1 MLPNPPVQVT
11 CFLLLFLSPTIIHS
25 KPVFII
31 VDAALAAAVGAGAAA
46 AIGAAGAG
54 ATAAIGVASAGATAA
69 AGVIAAGA
77 AALVPVG
84 AAAVAAAPNLLLGK
98 ALVGSGFLI
107 GASAGSKTAIFLY
120 LLFMISFSRP
130 SSTTEARMTQSC

>member
-1 MLPNPPVQVT
+1 MNKNTKTDPIRTP
-11 CFLLLFLSPTIIHS
+11 FY
-25 KPVFII
+25 
-31 VDAALAAAVGAGAAA
+31 GAGVTA

-54 ATAAIGVASAGATAA
+54 ATAAAGIIGAGAA
-69 AGVIAAGA
+69 AAGA
-77 AALVPVG
+77 ALAPVG

-120 LLFMISFSRP
+120 SLFMISFSRP
-130 SSTTEARMTQSC
+130 SSTTEARKLSPGAESLG

>member
-1 MLPNPPVQVT
+1 M
-11 CFLLLFLSPTIIHS
+11 LFLSPTIIHS

-54 ATAAIGVASAGATAA
+54 ATAAIGAVGAGATAA
-69 AGVIAAGA
+69 AGVIGAGAAAAGA
-77 AALVPVG
+77 ALAPVG

-130 SSTTEARMTQSC
+130 SSTTEARMTQSF